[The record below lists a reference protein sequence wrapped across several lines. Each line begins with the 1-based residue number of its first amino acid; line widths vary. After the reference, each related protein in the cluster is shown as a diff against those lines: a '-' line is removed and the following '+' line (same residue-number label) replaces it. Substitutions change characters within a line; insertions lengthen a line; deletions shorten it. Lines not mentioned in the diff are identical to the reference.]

1 MNIKGILRSTAA
13 KIIAFAGIVGCFA
26 AAVLIGENVDGR
38 ICGRDGMIYQFET
51 DFSQSSYMAGQVNNT
66 AVTLEAALEGHISR
80 QEFEQQTRDFPGSYY
95 GVMNGKVI
103 SNAEL
108 SDSATQNAAFYL
120 IARPDDA
127 TQSNISWYYMPFH
140 DEPIDDSFDD
150 EPTDEY
156 NVRSATYPLGTV
168 IRVCVTSE
176 QAAQYQEIW
185 SAQRDTFAH
194 TIYIVLTLT
203 AAALLLFVYLL
214 FVTGRR
220 PEDEE
225 VHFATLDRLP
235 VEGNVL
241 LFWSVLGLAGGLNI
255 ALMAELAN
263 GSSDMIVPAD
273 AVCRVL

>member
-26 AAVLIGENVDGR
+26 AAVIIGENAIAG
-38 ICGRDGMIYQFET
+38 CGRDGMIYQFET

-66 AVTLEAALEGHISR
+66 AVTLEAALEGDISR

-127 TQSNISWYYMPFH
+127 TQSNISWYDMP
-140 DEPIDDSFDD
+140 FDD

-156 NVRSATYPLGTV
+156 NVRSDYPLGTV

-176 QAAQYQEIW
+176 QAAQYLSLI
-185 SAQRDTFAH
+185 H
-194 TIYIVLTLT
+194 I
-203 AAALLLFVYLL
+203 
-214 FVTGRR
+214 
-220 PEDEE
+220 
-225 VHFATLDRLP
+225 
-235 VEGNVL
+235 
-241 LFWSVLGLAGGLNI
+241 
-255 ALMAELAN
+255 
-263 GSSDMIVPAD
+263 
-273 AVCRVL
+273 

>member
-26 AAVLIGENVDGR
+26 AAVIIGENAIAG
-38 ICGRDGMIYQFET
+38 CGRDGMIYQFET

-156 NVRSATYPLGTV
+156 NVRSNYPLGTV

-176 QAAQYQEIW
+176 QAAQYQE
-185 SAQRDTFAH
+185 T
-194 TIYIVLTLT
+194 
-203 AAALLLFVYLL
+203 
-214 FVTGRR
+214 
-220 PEDEE
+220 
-225 VHFATLDRLP
+225 
-235 VEGNVL
+235 
-241 LFWSVLGLAGGLNI
+241 
-255 ALMAELAN
+255 
-263 GSSDMIVPAD
+263 
-273 AVCRVL
+273 

>member
-13 KIIAFAGIVGCFA
+13 KFIAFAGIVGCFA
-26 AAVLIGENVDGR
+26 AAVIIGENAIAG
-38 ICGRDGMIYQFET
+38 CGRDGMIYQFET
-51 DFSQSSYMAGQVNNT
+51 DFSQSNYMAGQVNDT
-66 AVTLEAALEGHISR
+66 AVTLEAALEGGISR
-80 QEFEQQTRDFPGSYY
+80 QEFEQHTRDFPGSYY

-127 TQSNISWYYMPFH
+127 TQSNISWYCMPFD

-156 NVRSATYPLGTV
+156 NVRSTYPLGTV

-176 QAAQYQEIW
+176 QAAQYQEMW
-185 SAQRDTFAH
+185 SAQKNTFAH

-203 AAALLLFVYLL
+203 AAALALFVYLL

-220 PEDEE
+220 PED
-225 VHFATLDRLP
+225 
-235 VEGNVL
+235 
-241 LFWSVLGLAGGLNI
+241 
-255 ALMAELAN
+255 
-263 GSSDMIVPAD
+263 
-273 AVCRVL
+273 